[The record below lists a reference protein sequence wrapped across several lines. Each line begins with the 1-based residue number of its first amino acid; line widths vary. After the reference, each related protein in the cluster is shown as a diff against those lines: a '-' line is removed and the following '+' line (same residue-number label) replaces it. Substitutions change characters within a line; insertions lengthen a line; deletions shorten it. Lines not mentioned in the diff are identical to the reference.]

1 VEGETRYVPPVIIPE
16 PNPFWKENAKKLVGE
31 SVSTIESVAKQ
42 IIVVTCLLEGLY
54 FHAITFSDLR
64 GSLSGGMVWV
74 YLAPIVLWLAS
85 LFFAMWTL
93 LPEEHEININ
103 SSRSSKEA
111 FEKMVSEK
119 HLRLKVAEAFLLASF
134 LPLLVAVYYYLATKP
149 PV

>member
-1 VEGETRYVPPVIIPE
+1 MAGKVSDEPPVIVAE

-31 SVSTIESVAKQ
+31 SISTIEGVAKQ
-42 IIVVTCLLEGLY
+42 IVVVTSLLEGLY

-64 GSLSGGMVWV
+64 GSLSGSMLLV

-93 LPEEHEININ
+93 SPKAHDININ
-103 SSRSSKEA
+103 SSRDSKET
-111 FEKMVSEK
+111 FEDIVSEK
-119 HLRLKVAEAFLLASF
+119 HLKLKVAEALLLSSF
-134 LPLLVAVYYYLATKP
+134 LPLLIAVYYYLTTKP